1 MTIKHLVLSGG
12 GPIMIQILGAIQELE
27 RNKYFN
33 VHEIESIYG
42 TSAGAVIGIMIS
54 LQFEWETLNDYIIKR
69 PWHDVFT
76 VKVQHILDAYSKRG
90 IFDYSTIQKCFKPLF
105 DAKNISLDITMEEF
119 YQLTKK
125 DIHLYTF
132 EVNEYKLE
140 DISHT
145 THPSL
150 PLLTAVQM
158 TCAIPVLISPIMIG
172 EKCYMDGGVACNY
185 PLQCC
190 IESGKSVDEII
201 GFKNY
206 YIDDTSNAYVNTQSS
221 LLDYLLYF
229 LFKAVFNINAKYI
242 QPVITN
248 EVLLNTSRMSY
259 ESLKQSISNIEV
271 RKELFEK
278 GKQCAIHY
286 LREK

>member
-1 MTIKHLVLSGG
+1 MVFFSMVKLNMTIKHLVLSGG

-69 PWHDVFT
+69 PWQDVFS

-90 IFDYSTIQKCFKPLF
+90 IFDICTIQKCFKPLF

-125 DIHLYTF
+125 DIHVYTF

-172 EKCYMDGGVACNY
+172 KNAIWMGALHVIIRYNVA
-185 PLQCC
+185 
-190 IESGKSVDEII
+190 
-201 GFKNY
+201 
-206 YIDDTSNAYVNTQSS
+206 
-221 LLDYLLYF
+221 
-229 LFKAVFNINAKYI
+229 
-242 QPVITN
+242 
-248 EVLLNTSRMSY
+248 
-259 ESLKQSISNIEV
+259 
-271 RKELFEK
+271 
-278 GKQCAIHY
+278 
-286 LREK
+286 